1 MLICPLCKTEVE
13 NFHKR
18 SHLVPEWMYT
28 DCYNG
33 NHKVLEVSRS
43 EEKVTKKQK
52 GVYCS
57 FICDSCEKDTQK
69 YDRYASLILTNR
81 SPETDEFKSIKRT
94 YSKKNNG
101 DDKSEFG
108 LWENIDF
115 KKFQNFIFA
124 VILRTHFA
132 GRIKGPISLNPKHLN
147 RMLSIYRDDTILDDS
162 SYPILLTEYHKNDK
176 MRDHVILPFIKK
188 LEGHHIVEFTGG
200 GYAFNVYVSSHS
212 KPQHI
217 RTFSLKKEGSLLVL
231 NIFFQ
236 ETALGKQSIEVIS
249 TLEKARG

>member
-1 MLICPLCKTEVE
+1 
-13 NFHKR
+13 
-18 SHLVPEWMYT
+18 MYT

-81 SPETDEFKSIKRT
+81 SPETDKFKSIKRT
-94 YSKKNNG
+94 YYKKNNG

-108 LWENIDF
+108 LGEHIDF

-147 RMLSIYRDDTILDDS
+147 
-162 SYPILLTEYHKNDK
+162 
-176 MRDHVILPFIKK
+176 
-188 LEGHHIVEFTGG
+188 
-200 GYAFNVYVSSHS
+200 
-212 KPQHI
+212 
-217 RTFSLKKEGSLLVL
+217 
-231 NIFFQ
+231 
-236 ETALGKQSIEVIS
+236 
-249 TLEKARG
+249 